1 MVQKYRVDYM
11 KLLTLL
17 LLVAAPMVV
26 HAQFTFTTNNGTLT
40 IKGYTGPGGTVVIPS
55 TTNGLTVTSIGINA
69 FLNSTSLTNVTIP
82 NSVTSM
88 GDYAFYNCTSLTNAT
103 FGTGLTNIGSQGFF
117 GCTNL
122 TSAIIPNSVTSI
134 GKSAFFSCFK
144 LPKVAIPNKVTN
156 LGEYAFYGCSGL
168 TNLTIGTNVT
178 SIDYEAFTSCSSLPS
193 LTIPNSVTNI
203 GEESFYGCSGLTNLI
218 IGSKVISIGTN
229 AFYACKKLP
238 GILIPTNVIS
248 LADFAFGDCEGLTNI
263 IYNATSIGAGAFY
276 YCTSLPSV
284 TVPRGLTNIGT
295 GAFDSCDSLTNIT
308 ADVIN
313 PVYSS
318 VAGVLFNKNKTTLI
332 ECPAGI
338 RSYTIPDGVTKIQ
351 DLAFLH
357 CYSLRSVIIPN
368 SITSIGNSAFSTS
381 PNLTTVYCKGNAPSP
396 GSEVFYADTDA
407 TIYYLAGRTGWSA
420 TFGGQP
426 AVMLD
431 PSLGSLLVT
440 ISPPDAITA
449 GAWWQVDNGVPQTSG
464 AIITGLS
471 TGTHTVTYRSLEYYG
486 WATPVNQT
494 VVVTANSLTNTT
506 GTYGQLTYTTNNNA
520 ITITGSGPAG
530 PGFTVILP
538 GIIYGRPV
546 TTIGDYAFFG
556 RTDLTN
562 ITIPS
567 SVTNIGHEVFTWCS
581 GLRAITVDPANA
593 FYSSSNG
600 VLFNKDQTTLVQY
613 PGGVGGSCTIP
624 QSVTSI
630 GDYAFEFCT
639 SLTSITIP
647 NNVTNIGNVAFYE
660 CSSLAN
666 VMIGANVINI
676 GGRAFQSCDSLTGIY
691 FHGNAPIV
699 DSDSFGSDNNATVY
713 YLPGTT
719 GWDTTLAGIPAVLWN
734 PQATTFIADGNQFG
748 FNITGPT
755 NATIVVEACTDP
767 ANPIWLP
774 VSTNTLSESGTSFFS
789 DPQWTNYP
797 ARFYR
802 FRSP

>member
-1 MVQKYRVDYM
+1 M

-17 LLVAAPMVV
+17 LLVAAPMVA

-40 IKGYTGPGGTVVIPS
+40 IKNYTGPGGVVAIPS

-88 GDYAFYNCTSLTNAT
+88 GDYAFYNCTGLTNAAL
-103 FGTGLTNIGSQGFF
+103 GTGLTNIGSQGFF

-144 LPKVAIPNKVTN
+144 LPKVAIPNGVTN
-156 LGEYAFYGCSGL
+156 LGDYAFDGCGGL
-168 TNLTIGTNVT
+168 TNLSIGTNVA
-178 SIDYEAFTSCSSLPS
+178 SLDYEAFTGCSSLPS
-193 LTIPNSVTNI
+193 LTVPNGVTNI
-203 GEESFYGCSGLTNLI
+203 GEEAFYGCSGLTNLI

-229 AFYACKKLP
+229 AFYGCKKLP
-238 GILIPTNVIS
+238 GILIPTNVTS

-263 IYNATSIGAGAFY
+263 IFNATSIGTGAFY
-276 YCTSLPSV
+276 FCISLPSV
-284 TVPRGLTNIGT
+284 TIPRGLTNIGY
-295 GAFDSCDSLTNIT
+295 GAFNDCDSLTNIT
-308 ADVIN
+308 VDVIN
-313 PVYSS
+313 PAYSS
-318 VAGVLFNKNKTTLI
+318 VAGILFNKSQTTLI
-332 ECPAGI
+332 ECPKGMK
-338 RSYTIPDGVTKIQ
+338 SYTIPDGVTNIA
-351 DLAFLH
+351 DEAFFD
-357 CYSLRSVIIPN
+357 CYYLRSVTIPASVTRIEN
-368 SITSIGNSAFSTS
+368 NAFIYCYVM
-381 PNLTTVYCKGNAPSP
+381 TTVYCKGNAPSL
-396 GSEVFYADTDA
+396 GSAAFQGDSNTTV
-407 TIYYLAGRTGWSA
+407 YYLAGRTGWGA
-420 TFGGQP
+420 TFGGCP

-431 PSLGSLLVT
+431 PSLGTLQVT
-440 ISPPDAITA
+440 MSPAAAVAYPAL
-449 GAWWQVDNGVPQTSG
+449 WQVDGGVVQPSG
-464 AIITGLS
+464 AMVTGLS
-471 TGTHTVTYRSLEYYG
+471 AGTHTVTFTSLEYYG
-486 WATPVNQT
+486 WATPVSQT

-506 GTYGQLTYTTNNNA
+506 GTYGQLTYTTNNNV

-530 PGFTVILP
+530 PGFTVVLP
-538 GIIYGRPV
+538 GIIYGWPV

-567 SVTNIGHEVFTWCS
+567 SVTNIGHEAFTWCS

-593 FYSSSNG
+593 FYNSSNG

-647 NNVTNIGNVAFYE
+647 NNVTNIGTVAFYE

-666 VMIGANVINI
+666 VTIGANVINI
-676 GGRAFQSCDSLTGIY
+676 GSRAFQSCDNLTGIY
-691 FHGNAPIV
+691 FHGNAPSV

-719 GWDTTLAGIPAVLWN
+719 GWDATFAGIPAVLWN

-748 FNITGPT
+748 FNINGPT

-774 VSTNTLSESGTSFFS
+774 VSTNTLSDSGTSFFS